1 MRISSEIEIVGVRG
15 PVSGDFVSVKIISR
29 YLATQ
34 TRLYTRFIPRKRG
47 KPQNIVAIDEKKV
60 ASEKISETT
69 FTDFFIILI

>member
-34 TRLYTRFIPRKRG
+34 TRLHTRFIPRKRG
-47 KPQNIVAIDEKKV
+47 KSQNIVAMEEKKWQP
-60 ASEKISETT
+60 KKLLKPLLQ
-69 FTDFFIILI
+69 FFIILI